1 MRYALRIATHSC
13 CVLEEKIIVSEI
25 KNTSSGTS
33 GESPGQSDVSSP
45 SVDVEAIMARIR
57 GEVVEALESS
67 ETRFPRYLPKDPQES
82 GAKLQPVQYSEELRY
97 LNAHWNDWAVEQ
109 EFVSHRK
116 FIGRVVVAL
125 KRRFRDF
132 LWQSLF
138 KEYFERER
146 TFQANLIRY
155 LNANARYIDSRDSE
169 LFWQII
175 QKLDNDIALLNDRG
189 DRLYDHCI
197 SAVDSIE
204 RKVRNTSTMS

>member
-1 MRYALRIATHSC
+1 
-13 CVLEEKIIVSEI
+13 VSES
-25 KNTSSGTS
+25 KNSSIERGSNPST
-33 GESPGQSDVSSP
+33 GEGASAAPI
-45 SVDVEAIMARIR
+45 DVEAIMARIR
-57 GEVVEALESS
+57 KDVVETLESS
-67 ETRFPRYLPKDPQES
+67 ETRFPRYMPKDPQNS
-82 GAKLQPVQYSEELRY
+82 DGKLQPVQYSDELSY

-116 FIGRVVVAL
+116 FFGRIIVSL
-125 KRRFRDF
+125 KSRFRNF

-197 SAVDSIE
+197 SALNSVE
-204 RKVRNTSTMS
+204 RKYNSVS